1 MCEEGVEPND
11 VTFVCLLSACS
22 HAGLVD
28 EGMHC
33 YTSMI
38 TDYMI
43 SAKLEHYTCMVDLLG
58 RAGHLQEAE
67 NMIMAMPFEPH
78 VAPWMALLGAC
89 RIHGNVEMGERVAK
103 QILELDPENSAGYV
117 LLSNIYA
124 AAGNMHLSK
133 NVEQQRK
140 ERGVKKQPGRTWIE
154 VNNEVHTFVVDDQDH
169 PQMIEIR
176 AELQRLS
183 GLMHDAGYVPD
194 TNFVLHDVE
203 EEEKLFHLC
212 HHSEKL
218 AIALGLINTPP
229 GTPLRI
235 RKNLRVCE
243 DCHTSA
249 KFISKVVGRAIM
261 VRDVNRFHH
270 FEDGICSCM
279 GYW

>member
-1 MCEEGVEPND
+1 
-11 VTFVCLLSACS
+11 
-22 HAGLVD
+22 
-28 EGMHC
+28 
-33 YTSMI
+33 
-38 TDYMI
+38 
-43 SAKLEHYTCMVDLLG
+43 
-58 RAGHLQEAE
+58 
-67 NMIMAMPFEPH
+67 
-78 VAPWMALLGAC
+78 
-89 RIHGNVEMGERVAK
+89 
-103 QILELDPENSAGYV
+103 LDPENSAGYV

-124 AAGNMHLSK
+124 AAGNMHLSE

-140 ERGVKKQPGRTWIE
+140 ERGVKKQPGRTWIK

-183 GLMHDAGYVPD
+183 GLMQDAGYVPD

-203 EEEKLFHLC
+203 EQEKLFHLC

-229 GTPLRI
+229 GTPLQI
-235 RKNLRVCE
+235 RKNLQVCE
-243 DCHTSA
+243 DCHTST

-270 FEDGICSCM
+270 FEDGLCSCM